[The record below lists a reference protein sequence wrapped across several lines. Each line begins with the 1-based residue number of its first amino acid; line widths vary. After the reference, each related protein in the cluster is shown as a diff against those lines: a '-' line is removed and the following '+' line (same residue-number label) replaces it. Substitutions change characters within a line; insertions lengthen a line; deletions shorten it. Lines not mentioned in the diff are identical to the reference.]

1 MLRRPG
7 PGRGGHRRDERG
19 AAAVVMGVG
28 LTVVLLIVAAFAVD
42 LGMQRTARR
51 DMQALADVVALDLAR
66 NLDGRT
72 ADQLTTTMN
81 TEMAKSLARNGDTLG
96 STPNLRWELGELR
109 SGSFARVG
117 SSDVPT
123 AVRVRADTDVDF
135 AFDEL
140 TGVATGAAARNAV
153 AESEESACFRI
164 GSYVASLDS
173 NQGTL
178 LNPLLNALLGS
189 SLNLNLVG
197 YQGLATSNISLLS
210 LVQVGGLGVGTVD
223 ELLAL
228 DNVSIGKLFVAAA
241 KVLDSQGKLAQA
253 SLLRTINIAASTPTI
268 AIGSLINASPTGSS
282 ALDTQINVLDLVT
295 GAALVANEGHAVNV
309 PSLGISLPG
318 VVSTTT
324 SLTVIESPRQGCKRK
339 PAETAQVRL
348 RLTATIPARSI
359 NVPILGLANVAVG
372 LDETKVT
379 LDLDVGRAIASLSSV
394 HCGSAGPDF
403 IKVALSSSVVG
414 NINVNASLGAHVKV
428 TVPLLGSGGLLG
440 QILSV
445 LGLGSLLNPPEVQL
459 DTGLAVNVNAPP
471 TGSYSKVIT
480 LPIPGAYTVPA
491 GSGSGV
497 ILGPATAQTTG
508 TTKMSINYGLLGNQ
522 TKLVLNA
529 DPLYSTVLNPVL
541 SGVAAS
547 LNPLLTSLQTAI
559 ITPLSKMLGL
569 QVGGADVFAIPT
581 PTCQGVRLVG

>member
-1 MLRRPG
+1 MLRRPAA
-7 PGRGGHRRDERG
+7 GRRGDERG
-19 AAAVVMGVG
+19 AAAVLMGVG
-28 LTVVLLIVAAFAVD
+28 LTLVLLIVAAFAVD

-72 ADQLTTTMN
+72 SAELASTMN
-81 TEMAKSLARNGDTLG
+81 TQMAKSVARNDGTIGAAPDLD
-96 STPNLRWELGELR
+96 WELGELR
-109 SGSFARVG
+109 SGEFVEVASG
-117 SSDVPT
+117 EVPT

-135 AFDEL
+135 AFGSL
-140 TGVATGAAARNAV
+140 TGVATGAAARDAV
-153 AESEESACFRI
+153 AQSEESACFRI

-173 NQGTL
+173 SQGTL

-189 SLNLNLVG
+189 SLNLGLVG
-197 YQGLATSNISLLS
+197 YQGLASSNISLLS
-210 LVQVGGLGVGTVD
+210 LVEVGGLGVGTVD

-228 DNVSIGKLFVAAA
+228 DNLSVGRLFIAAA
-241 KVLDSQGKLAQA
+241 KVLDSQGKLAEA
-253 SLLRTINIAASTPTI
+253 NILRAINLAASTPTI
-268 AIGSLINASPTGSS
+268 ALGSLVNAAPSDSA
-282 ALDTQINVLDLVT
+282 ALDAEINVLDLVT

-309 PSLGISLPG
+309 PNLGISLPG
-318 VVSTTT
+318 VVSTST
-324 SLTVIESPRQGCKRK
+324 SLTVIEAPRTGCKRR

-348 RLTATIPARSI
+348 RVTASIPARSI
-359 NVPILGLANVAVG
+359 NVPILGLANVGVG
-372 LDETKVT
+372 LDATTVT
-379 LDLDVGRAIASLSSV
+379 LDLDVGKAIATLASV
-394 HCGSAGPDF
+394 HCSAGGPDYL
-403 IKVALSSSVVG
+403 KVALSSSVVG
-414 NINVNASLGAHVKV
+414 SINVSASLGAHVKV
-428 TVPLLGSGGLLG
+428 TVPLLGSGGLLN
-440 QILSV
+440 QILSL
-445 LGLGSLLNPPEVQL
+445 LGLGSLLNPPEIQL
-459 DTGLAVNVNAPP
+459 DTALAVNVNAPP
-471 TGSYSKVIT
+471 TGTYAKEVT

-497 ILGPATAQTTG
+497 ILGPATASTTG
-508 TTKMSINYGLLGNQ
+508 TTQMSIHYGLFGNQ

-547 LNPLLTSLQTAI
+547 LNPLLTALQSAI